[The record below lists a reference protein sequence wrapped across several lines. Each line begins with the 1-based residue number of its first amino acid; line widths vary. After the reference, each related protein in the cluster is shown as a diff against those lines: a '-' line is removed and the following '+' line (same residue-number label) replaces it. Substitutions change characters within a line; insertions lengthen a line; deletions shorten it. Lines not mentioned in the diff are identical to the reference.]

1 MKIQTQEYNDI
12 AVIELNG
19 EFSEEFVKQFQD
31 ATTSIVATGKSGIV
45 LDMTNVS
52 FIDSQG
58 LEQLLWLNDYCLENK
73 RQLKLAGLDEI
84 CEKIIEITRLD
95 QNFDCYGELT
105 EAVKSFV

>member
-58 LEQLLWLNDYCLENK
+58 LEQ
-73 RQLKLAGLDEI
+73 
-84 CEKIIEITRLD
+84 
-95 QNFDCYGELT
+95 
-105 EAVKSFV
+105 